1 MKTMKRLMA
10 LLLMLGL
17 LCGLT
22 SCDFSDPSAIV
33 PKPYDTANVVKPE
46 TTGQYLVRYRDPVEN
61 LSELAAIL
69 FEGKEYE
76 YDDILDRATCNGAT
90 LNYGGNPQGN
100 EYINLIHH
108 KKMSTH
114 ASAQPWGIFGLSRN
128 EAGLAF
134 LNSLAEQ
141 PKRDKAYQYTVELAE
156 RAMKASGLTEY
167 QMRFSG
173 KFSAKDA
180 KQIWIEYCQREF
192 GQEHNG
198 NINLAFEDVYV
209 VMYDVTPT
217 EAPEYI
223 RSYLKDEY
231 LDTTA
236 FFIYDGE
243 ELTYACIPCIPTLEK
258 ITEWEMEYT
267 MEEAMERAI
276 AWCGRDDMIL
286 VDAFYGLH
294 HLNSAPVINGATVYD
309 GYWTFK
315 FVVPALL
322 SELPVR
328 EAELLKGLG
337 IRGQYKVRTVR
348 VGASN
353 GLVRLGAWKYYSTME

>member
-1 MKTMKRLMA
+1 MKHMKRFLA
-10 LLLMLGL
+10 LLLVLCL

-22 SCDFSDPSAIV
+22 GCDFSDPSAIV
-33 PKPYDTANVVKPE
+33 PEPYDTANVVKPE
-46 TTGQYLVRYRDPVEN
+46 TTGQYLVRYRNPVEN
-61 LSELAAIL
+61 LSELASIL
-69 FEGKEYE
+69 FEGKEYK
-76 YDDILDRATCNGAT
+76 YDDLLDKATCNGA
-90 LNYGGNPQGN
+90 LLSFHRNPQGN
-100 EYINLIHH
+100 EYIDLIHNE
-108 KKMSTH
+108 KFSTH
-114 ASAQPWGIFGLSRN
+114 ASAQPWGIVNLGRN

-167 QMRFSG
+167 KVKFSG
-173 KFSAKDA
+173 KFSANDVKEA
-180 KQIWIEYCQREF
+180 WNEYILRDFNEKVD
-192 GQEHNG
+192 GVRNG
-198 NINLAFEDVYV
+198 IYEDLYV

-217 EAPEYI
+217 EVPEYV

-243 ELTYACIPCIPTLEK
+243 ELTYASIPCIPTLEK

-276 AWCGRDDMIL
+276 TWCGRDDMIL

-294 HLNSAPVINGATVYD
+294 CLNSAPVIDGAQVQD
-309 GYWTFK
+309 GYWMFK

-322 SELPVR
+322 NELPKR
-328 EAELLKGLG
+328 EAELLESLG
-337 IRGQYKVRTVR
+337 IRGRYKIRTVK
-348 VGASN
+348 VSASS
-353 GLVRLGAWKYYSTME
+353 GLVQMGAWKYYSNME

>member
-1 MKTMKRLMA
+1 MKTMKRLIA
-10 LLLMLGL
+10 LLLVLGL

-22 SCDFSDPSAIV
+22 GCDFSDPSAIV
-33 PKPYDTANVVKPE
+33 PEPYDIANAVKPE

-69 FEGKEYE
+69 FEGKEYK
-76 YDDILDRATCNGAT
+76 YDDLFDKATCDGA
-90 LNYGGNPQGN
+90 LLSFHRNPQGN
-100 EYINLIHH
+100 EYIDLIHN
-108 KKMSTH
+108 KKVSTH
-114 ASAQPWGIFGLSRN
+114 ASANPLGIFNLARS
-128 EAGLAF
+128 ESGLAF

-141 PKRDKAYQYTVELAE
+141 PKRDKAYQRTMELAE

-167 QMRFSG
+167 KVKLSG
-173 KFSAKDA
+173 KFSANDVKEA
-180 KQIWIEYCQREF
+180 WN
-192 GQEHNG
+192 EHILRDYNQKVDDKKT
-198 NINLAFEDVYV
+198 IFEDLYV

-217 EAPEYI
+217 EVPEYI

-236 FFIYDGE
+236 WFVYDGE
-243 ELTYACIPCIPTLEK
+243 ELTCVRIPCIPTLEK

-276 AWCGRDDMIL
+276 AWCERDDMIL

-294 HLNSAPVINGATVYD
+294 CLNSAPVIDSVQVQD
-309 GYWTFK
+309 GYWFFK

-322 SELPVR
+322 NELPR
-328 EAELLKGLG
+328 HEAELLESLG
-337 IRGQYKVRTVR
+337 IRGRYKVRTVK
-348 VGASN
+348 VGAKN
-353 GLVRLGAWKYYSTME
+353 GLVQMGSWKYYSTME